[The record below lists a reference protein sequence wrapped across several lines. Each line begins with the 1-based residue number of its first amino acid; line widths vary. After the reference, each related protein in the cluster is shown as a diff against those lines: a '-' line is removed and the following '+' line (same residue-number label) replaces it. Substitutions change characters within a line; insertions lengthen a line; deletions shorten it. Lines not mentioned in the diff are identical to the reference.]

1 MYGRLIVI
9 GYSEYR
15 VVDKVCTPFGP
26 PNRVFDLYR
35 RNVGNGLDVSITTDD
50 DQEFHMDDFDVCLMH
65 ERPSSIFSLQI
76 DDNNVARCV

>member
-1 MYGRLIVI
+1 MTALVHSNNQAVSSGEGSVYGRLIVI

-15 VVDKVCTPFGP
+15 VVDKACTPFGP

-50 DQEFHMDDFDVCLMH
+50 DQEFHMDDFDV
-65 ERPSSIFSLQI
+65 
-76 DDNNVARCV
+76 